1 MRVGSEAWVSS
12 QTTSWN
18 AQCLRTSLVRPG
30 DSFWVCW
37 STHEVRVGPEDSF
50 WVCWSTHEV
59 RVEPEDS
66 FWVCWS
72 THEVSEGRTWGF
84 ILSLP
89 YHSYCQL
96 YCRGSYTTS
105 GYNSALPGCGYIS
118 ALPGYGY
125 NSALPGCG
133 YISALPGCDYNSALP
148 GYGYNSKAA
157 SNHEDSLPSWMLHL
171 HAQVIELCKYRSF
184 LVGWSTENVPQGGFC
199 LLELKSF

>member
-1 MRVGSEAWVSS
+1 MRVGSKAWVSS

-30 DSFWVCW
+30 
-37 STHEVRVGPEDSF
+37 
-50 WVCWSTHEV
+50 
-59 RVEPEDS
+59 DS

-118 ALPGYGY
+118 ALPG
-125 NSALPGCG
+125 CG
-133 YISALPGCDYNSALP
+133 YNSALP